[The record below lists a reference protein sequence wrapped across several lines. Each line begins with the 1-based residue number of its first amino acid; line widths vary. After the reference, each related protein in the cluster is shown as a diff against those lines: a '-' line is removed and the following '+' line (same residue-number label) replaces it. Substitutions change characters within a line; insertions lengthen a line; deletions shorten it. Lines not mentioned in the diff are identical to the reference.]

1 MLAKLPIQAGA
12 GILEML
18 QSRYPGYHPLLAIAE
33 IAHEKSSDDVQLQF
47 NCHKTIAEYILPKL
61 RAVEHSGS
69 VENQRRVIVQ
79 LFQDDI
85 EDGQLVD
92 KEETGL
98 SDTELLKITDTHLL
112 QDEFVL
118 PEEADLMVDDDEL
131 IDSKSLDGF
140 ALNKLNSEDF
150 D

>member
-12 GILEML
+12 GILDML
-18 QSRYPGYHPLLAIAE
+18 QERYPGYHPLLAIAE

-79 LFQDDI
+79 LFQNDI
-85 EDGQLVD
+85 EDAQLI
-92 KEETGL
+92 ETGL
-98 SDTELLKITDTHLL
+98 SDTELMKITDTHLI
-112 QDEFVL
+112 QDDLVL
-118 PEEADLMVDDDEL
+118 PEEADLLDT
-131 IDSKSLDGF
+131 KSLDSF
-140 ALNKLNSEDF
+140 ALDKLNSEDF

>member
-18 QSRYPGYHPLLAIAE
+18 QERYPGYHPLLAIAE

-47 NCHKTIAEYILPKL
+47 NCHKTIAEYVLPKL

-79 LFQDDI
+79 LFQNDI
-85 EDGQLVD
+85 EDAQLI
-92 KEETGL
+92 ETGL
-98 SDTELLKITDTHLL
+98 SDTELMKITDTHLI
-112 QDEFVL
+112 QDDLVL
-118 PEEADLMVDDDEL
+118 PEEADLVDDDDL
-131 IDSKSLDGF
+131 LDTKSLDSF
-140 ALNKLNSEDF
+140 ALDKLNSEDF

>member
-18 QSRYPGYHPLLAIAE
+18 QERYPGYHPLLAIAE

-47 NCHKTIAEYILPKL
+47 NCHKTIAEYVLPKL

-79 LFQDDI
+79 LFQNDI
-85 EDGQLVD
+85 EDAQLVD

-98 SDTELLKITDTHLL
+98 SDTELMKITDTHLL
-112 QDEFVL
+112 QDDLVL
-118 PEEADLMVDDDEL
+118 PEEADLLDDDEL
-131 IDSKSLDGF
+131 LDAKSLDSF